1 MNTGIFPAVCR
12 PLYPTEGF
20 YSISIEIELNAR
32 IEKKISDQWKMHCT
46 LNMCV
51 CYKAHLF
58 QHNANSSLCK
68 RFV

>member
-32 IEKKISDQWKMHCT
+32 IEKKSLTNGKCMYIEYVCLLQSALISTQ
-46 LNMCV
+46 
-51 CYKAHLF
+51 
-58 QHNANSSLCK
+58 CK
-68 RFV
+68 Q